1 MEPADPGSLAART
14 CIPCR
19 GGVPPLPD
27 DAVRNLMPGLHEGW
41 RVVDGKRL
49 EREFRFKDFRRAMA
63 LVHAIGAIA
72 EEQRHHPD
80 LCFGWGYV
88 RVSLQTHVIGGLHDN
103 DFILAARID
112 SLERA
117 RGESGS
123 SPT

>member
-1 MEPADPGSLAART
+1 
-14 CIPCR
+14 
-19 GGVPPLPD
+19 VPPLPE

-41 RVVDGKRL
+41 HVVDGKRL

-63 LVHAIGAIA
+63 LVQAIGAIA
-72 EEQRHHPD
+72 EQQGHHPD

-112 SLERA
+112 SL
-117 RGESGS
+117 
-123 SPT
+123 P